1 MFRKLL
7 SVLVSAAAAVSMFTM
22 TASAEISD
30 VNIDCSN
37 AKNAG
42 TWGKS
47 LTISA
52 EEFALGRITEKT
64 QIVITYEMIDLKG
77 TDMSSSPVAIAVQAD
92 SDPENPFADDKGSVW
107 AEVQPKTYDESSAM
121 FYYEDIVK
129 AYGSK
134 DFSKVTY
141 VHIIAPS
148 AAIIKASSMYITDC
162 NDTVPETTTTT
173 TTTVTEAAP
182 EEETTTT
189 TVAETTTTAEN
200 KNVFSAAEKESSSSS
215 GNVLFIVIGVVC
227 GIGLAVAIIFIIMS
241 KKSSKAFDTATGKF
255 VDKKK
260 MK

>member
-1 MFRKLL
+1 MFKKIV
-7 SVLVSAAAAVSMFTM
+7 SILVSAAAAVSMLAV
-22 TASAEISD
+22 TASAEVSD
-30 VNIDCSN
+30 VNIDCSD

-47 LTISA
+47 LSIPA
-52 EEFALGRITEKT
+52 EKFELGRITEKT
-64 QIVITYEMIDLKG
+64 QIVLTFELVDKKGEDL
-77 TDMSSSPVAIAVQAD
+77 SSSPVALAVQAD
-92 SDPENPFADDKGSVW
+92 KDPENPFADDKGAVW
-107 AEVQPKTYDESSAM
+107 AEVQPKSFDESSAM

-148 AAIIKASSMYITDC
+148 SAIIKASSMYITDC

-173 TTTVTEAAP
+173 TTTVSEEAP

-189 TVAETTTTAEN
+189 TAAETTTTAQTAQAAS
-200 KNVFSAAEKESSSSS
+200 SADKTSSSS
-215 GNVLFIVIGVVC
+215 GNVLFVVIGVVC

-241 KKSSKAFDTATGKF
+241 KKSSKAFDTTTGKF